1 MNKECFDELLE
12 SVKEG
17 ADIINNRTKA
27 SRNFEI
33 NNNSVK
39 ELRLRNKL
47 TQDKFAQ
54 LLGISVGTLKNWE
67 QGRRK
72 PTGPA
77 NILLKIVD
85 KNPEILLGSM

>member
-12 SVKEG
+12 SMKEG
-17 ADIINNRTKA
+17 ADIINNRVKPA
-27 SRNFEI
+27 RSFEI
-33 NNNSVK
+33 NNNRVK

-85 KNPEILLGSM
+85 KNPEILIANL

>member
-12 SVKEG
+12 SMKEG
-17 ADIINNRTKA
+17 ADIINNRVKPA
-27 SRNFEI
+27 RSFEI

-85 KNPEILLGSM
+85 KNPEILLANL

>member
-27 SRNFEI
+27 SRSFEI

-85 KNPEILLGSM
+85 KNPEILIANL